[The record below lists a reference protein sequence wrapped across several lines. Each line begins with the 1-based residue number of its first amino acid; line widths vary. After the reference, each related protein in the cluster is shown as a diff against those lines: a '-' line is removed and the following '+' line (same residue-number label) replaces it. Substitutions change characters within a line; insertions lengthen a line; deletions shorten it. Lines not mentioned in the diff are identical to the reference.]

1 MDTHSPIT
9 SPTSKRPLSNTLALV
24 SLATFWAIPFSAIF
38 ILITLKVVPKGRSWP
53 RRITHWA
60 AALCTL
66 YTIMIATWVLVMA
79 VYIFIAKSS

>member
-1 MDTHSPIT
+1 MLSP
-9 SPTSKRPLSNTLALV
+9 LV
-24 SLATFWAIPFSAIF
+24 SLGTFWAIPFSAIF
-38 ILITLKVVPKGRSWP
+38 ILITLKVVPKGRSWA

-66 YTIMIATWVLVMA
+66 YTIMVATWVLVMA